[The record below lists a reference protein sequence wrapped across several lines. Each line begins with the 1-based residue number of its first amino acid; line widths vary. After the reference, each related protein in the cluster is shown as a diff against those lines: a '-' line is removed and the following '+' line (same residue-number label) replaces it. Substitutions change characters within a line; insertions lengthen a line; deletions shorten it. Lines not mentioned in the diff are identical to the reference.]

1 MRLAQAYTATLSY
14 LQHILLIF
22 SILLS
27 MKRLLTWCLIFC
39 LTLNNTIAYAA
50 PISEQ
55 IYNLPP
61 KCEEI
66 SEPQLRLD
74 LNLVIEDFLKDKT
87 DFSFEEVVNRQ
98 WQVLNLNSAID
109 SEIDSAVLTIN
120 DNAGLINKFQSSWV
134 PSKAEELAHEVTEIA
149 FNSPSL
155 KEKLNLLSKNV
166 SETLADK
173 LEVISAKS
181 SSYAVDCLQKF
192 INRQYSQAFVDT
204 FSDKIKVSNIDPD
217 AIGSLKPDTIQYIDQ
232 HKFGAVGGTILI
244 TSITAKLRK
253 KVVGTIVKR
262 VFQQVSERV
271 LSRIGSTFI
280 PGIGDIIGLALLST
294 DIIKSFDGTLPIIQK
309 SLKNLEIKQTIQKGI
324 VSTIEKEIRTE
335 IPQIAR
341 EISNDVYASW
351 LDFQKDFRDTLSIAK
366 ELPEFKEILNE
377 SDLPKISL
385 LVGIALNNM
394 GRSQLIESI
403 KDGAFDRVLSLPEVS
418 YKIIENTHDLSSL
431 VKWNNLAGNQIEEV
445 VKLELYKNLSLKNL
459 DRQLLLDILDL
470 KDSSTI
476 SKITLLNTDSI
487 HSLLSI
493 PKNNLLSLSV
503 HLSASDL
510 ERLAGYL
517 KELKQ
522 PQRNQLVKF
531 LINEDPSIIKNTSVM
546 AHIVKSGN
554 INAAI
559 EFWDAQ
565 TNQFLIFDGIFK
577 LLTGAISWELMADK
591 LGIIPMTLLSA
602 LLIVLIVLPLILFYR
617 WKQIIQPQKILL
629 GESNAN

>member
-1 MRLAQAYTATLSY
+1 
-14 LQHILLIF
+14 
-22 SILLS
+22 

-39 LTLNNTIAYAA
+39 LLINNTIVYAA

-55 IYNLPP
+55 TYNLPP
-61 KCEEI
+61 QCEEI
-66 SEPQLRLD
+66 SESQLRLD
-74 LNLVIEDFLKDKT
+74 LNLIIEDFLKDQN
-87 DFSFEEVVNRQ
+87 DVSFGEVVNRQ
-98 WQVLNLNSAID
+98 WQVLTLDSAID

-120 DNAGLINKFQSSWV
+120 ENAGLMNRFQSSWV

-173 LEVISAKS
+173 LEVTSAKS

-192 INRQYSQAFVDT
+192 INRQYSQTFVNT
-204 FSDKIKVSNIDPD
+204 FSDRIKVSNIDPD
-217 AIGSLKPDTIQYIDQ
+217 TIGSLKPDTIQYIDQ
-232 HKFGAVGGTILI
+232 HKFGAVGSTILI

-262 VFQQVSERV
+262 VFQQVSERI
-271 LSRIGSTFI
+271 LSRVGSAFI
-280 PGIGDIIGLALLST
+280 PGIGDIIGLALLGT
-294 DIIKSFDGTLPIIQK
+294 DLIKSFDGALPIIQK
-309 SLKNLEIKQTIQKGI
+309 SLKNPEIKQTIQKGI

-377 SDLPKISL
+377 ADLPRISL

-394 GRSQLIESI
+394 GRSQLMESI
-403 KDGAFDRVLSLPEVS
+403 EDGTFNRALSLPEVS
-418 YKIIENTHDLSSL
+418 YKLIETTHNLSDL
-431 VKWNNLAGNQIEEV
+431 VEWNNLAGNQIEEV
-445 VKLELYKNLSLKNL
+445 INLELYKNLSLENL
-459 DRQLLLDILDL
+459 NRKLLLDILEI

-476 SKITLLNTDSI
+476 SKITLLHTDSI
-487 HSLLSI
+487 RSLLTI
-493 PKNNLLSLSV
+493 PKQNLLLLSL

-517 KELKQ
+517 NELKQ
-522 PQRNQLVKF
+522 PQINQLVKF
-531 LINEDPSIIKNTSVM
+531 LLNEDPSIIKNASVM

-559 EFWDAQ
+559 EFWEAPR
-565 TNQFLIFDGIFK
+565 NQFLIFDGIFK
-577 LLTGAISWELMADK
+577 LSTGAVSWELIADK
-591 LGIIPMTLLSA
+591 FGFIPMALLSA
-602 LLIVLIVLPLILFYR
+602 LPIILTILLLVLLYQR
-617 WKQIIQPQKILL
+617 KRTTQPQKIL